1 MLTGQEYQ
9 ASLRD
14 GRRVYFQGR
23 LVGDLE
29 SEPALAAP
37 LAAIAGNYDK
47 YYSVAPGA
55 VNPVL
60 TAPRSQAELRDR
72 IPVLMEL
79 DLALNVTYQSL
90 MTLLVAAPKVAAVA
104 PEIAPVTRAARLSRT
119 AASPSQDAAA
129 CGMSPQCPVAA
140 PPAPGGNRAPKRRLA
155 TSPEFAR
162 RRLRVVLLIGR
173 ESSAN

>member
-1 MLTGQEYQ
+1 MLTGQEYR

-23 LVGDLE
+23 LVEDLE
-29 SEPALAAP
+29 SEPALAVP
-37 LAAIAGNYDK
+37 LAAIAGNDDK
-47 YYSVAPGA
+47 YHSVAPGA

-60 TAPRSQAELRDR
+60 LAPRSQAELRDR

-104 PEIAPVTRAARLSRT
+104 PELGPRIHAYVDQARQR
-119 AASPSQDAAA
+119 D
-129 CGMSPQCPVAA
+129 
-140 PPAPGGNRAPKRRLA
+140 
-155 TSPEFAR
+155 
-162 RRLRVVLLIGR
+162 LRVV
-173 ESSAN
+173 